1 MFALVPVVGLL
12 VLAIA
17 VPSGAHVAAG
27 SAPGSR
33 PRNGSIV
40 YVSQRAGNQANWLYE
55 MAPNGALEHSMGQ
68 VRGISTPA
76 WSPDSRLLVVVK
88 GVLHCSPGG
97 AALYL
102 MRADGTHLRP
112 LTHDRRC
119 FAHPSWA
126 PDGKRIAYASWGR
139 DQLPTIWV
147 MRRDGTARRKLTS
160 PGKGGTDMPAWS
172 PDGHTIAFRAGF
184 PEVIWLMDADGR
196 NQRPLTTFR
205 GLNGGDITASWSPT
219 GRWIAFSRARSLS
232 GVWHTDIYAIRPDGT
247 GLRQLTNSRG
257 YLNAMPDWSPDGTR
271 IAFVSDRQRRHE
283 IADIYVMNADGT
295 HQKPLTR
302 SGIDNQWPAW
312 QARR

>member
-1 MFALVPVVGLL
+1 MFALVPGAGLL

-17 VPSGAHVAAG
+17 VPSGARVAAG
-27 SAPGSR
+27 SASGSR

-40 YVSQRAGNQANWLYE
+40 YANQRVANQVNWLYV
-55 MAPNGALEHSMGQ
+55 MGPNGAGQ
-68 VRGISTPA
+68 HPLGGVRDVSAPA
-76 WSPDSRLLVVVK
+76 RSPGSRWLLFSK
-88 GVLHCSPGG
+88 GGVNCAPGG

-102 MRADGTHLRP
+102 MHADGSGLRR
-112 LTHDRRC
+112 LTQDRKC
-119 FAHPSWA
+119 YAEPSWA

-160 PGKGGTDMPAWS
+160 PGEGGTDMPAWS

-184 PEVIWLMDADGR
+184 PEVIWLMDADGG
-196 NQRPLTTFR
+196 NQRQLTRFR
-205 GLNGGDITASWSPT
+205 GLGGGDGDPSWSPN
-219 GRWIAFSRARSLS
+219 GEWIAFERTHSLS
-232 GVWHTDIYAIRPDGT
+232 GVWHTDIYAIRSGGS
-247 GLRQLTNSRG
+247 GLRQLTDRRG
-257 YLNAMPDWSPDGTR
+257 YVNRMPDWSPDGTR
-271 IAFVSDRQRRHE
+271 IVFVSDRQRRDE
-283 IADIYVMNADGT
+283 IGDIYVMNADGT